1 MKKLLITNL
10 FTVVFSLLVLPA
22 VYADRGSDSNFLI
35 LSSNFLPPESYVG
48 DVVELRM
55 VIKTLNGKKQAV
67 PARHESSD
75 SLQIKNISVES
86 HSGNQFT
93 LHIYFVS
100 YQTGTQLLPVIE
112 LGDIRLDNIQ
122 IYTSSLLNEL
132 TNVRFRGVRGQ
143 VLLPGT
149 NIKIITVIL
158 LILLFPFVMLF
169 LIIRVKSWIKILKRE
184 RKRKKPYRR
193 ITLDLKKLHER
204 LDQIKV
210 KEFFIE
216 VSADIKKYLEQ
227 RFGIPFLSLTTEEIK
242 KQLIKEMNDTSL
254 VSELVDI
261 LHRSD
266 LVKFGG
272 KRMNRSDMEIYLKRI
287 TALIKGI
294 ETSLENAD
302 NVEL

>member
-1 MKKLLITNL
+1 MRKFLISDI
-10 FTVVFSLLVLPA
+10 FTVIFSLLVLPA
-22 VYADRGSDSNFLI
+22 IYADTGSDSSFLI
-35 LSSNFLPPESYVG
+35 LNSNFLPPKSYVG

-55 VIKTLNGKKQAV
+55 VIKTLNGKKPAA
-67 PARHESSD
+67 PARYKSSD
-75 SLQIKNISVES
+75 SLQIKNIRVVG
-86 HSGNQFT
+86 HSANQFT

-112 LGDIRLDNIQ
+112 SGDIRLDNIQ

-132 TNVRFRGVRGQ
+132 TNARFRGVKGQ
-143 VLLPGT
+143 VILPGT
-149 NIKIITVIL
+149 NIKIAAVIL
-158 LILLFPFVMLF
+158 LILLLPFVIIF
-169 LIIRVKSWIKILKRE
+169 LIIKVKSWIKILKRE
-184 RKRKKPYRR
+184 RKRKRPYRV
-193 ITLDLKKLHER
+193 IILGLKKLNER

-216 VSADIKKYLEQ
+216 ASADIKKYMEERL
-227 RFGIPFLSLTTEEIK
+227 GMPFLSLTTEEIK
-242 KQLIKEMNDTSL
+242 KQLIKEMDDTSL

-272 KRMNRSDMEIYLKRI
+272 KRMKRSDMEIYLKRI
-287 TALIKGI
+287 TVLIKGI
-294 ETSLENAD
+294 ETLLENAD